1 MNFREMRRQREAA
14 FFTTV
19 INQSFPT
26 ANPEV
31 TVRRLELGEKRENFL
46 DTNQVTV
53 DFTGPDGDR
62 KTFTTSSRD
71 LMRDDDPGMERIA
84 HHLHACFA
92 PEQVREEEAEREPE
106 L

>member
-31 TVRRLELGEKRENFL
+31 TVRRLELGEKRENFS

-53 DFTGPDGDR
+53 EFTGPDGDR
-62 KTFTTSSRD
+62 ETFTTSSRD
-71 LMRDDDPGMERIA
+71 LLRDDDPGMERIA
-84 HHLHACFA
+84 TYLYSRFECQL
-92 PEQVREEEAEREPE
+92 EMEEEEERER
-106 L
+106 